1 MAITGARRDSRHH
14 RDPFISRF
22 AVFSFFSVI
31 LLTASAKETI
41 SQGRRVGDVA
51 QQPDAI
57 ITQNHQGMAACGVL
71 GDVNPRLEYKET
83 TGTFSHMRTEKEE
96 NDPSF
101 ARQEVQLEQMSLRSH
116 QRNGAS
122 RRRPKQVLN
131 RLKVEKKQIKKKKG
145 HKGKK
150 PHGDDDF
157 EEDEGD
163 EDIEAHTYYNQ
174 DIVLDP
180 TVEKQWEETFLKS
193 LATQDEQPSG
203 ANNLQI
209 DNAQRPKE
217 HAAAHGD
224 DAKNRKKLQKQK

>member
-14 RDPFISRF
+14 QHPFISCF
-22 AVFSFFSVI
+22 AVFSLFSII
-31 LLTASAKETI
+31 LLTANAKETI
-41 SQGRRVGDVA
+41 SQERKVGDVA

-71 GDVNPRLEYKET
+71 GDVNSRLEYKET
-83 TGTFSHMRTEKEE
+83 TGTFSHVRTEKDE

-116 QRNGAS
+116 QRNSAS
-122 RRRPKQVLN
+122 RRKPKQVLN
-131 RLKVEKKQIKKKKG
+131 RLKVEKKKG

-163 EDIEAHTYYNQ
+163 EEIEAHTYYNQ

-209 DNAQRPKE
+209 DNAQRSKE